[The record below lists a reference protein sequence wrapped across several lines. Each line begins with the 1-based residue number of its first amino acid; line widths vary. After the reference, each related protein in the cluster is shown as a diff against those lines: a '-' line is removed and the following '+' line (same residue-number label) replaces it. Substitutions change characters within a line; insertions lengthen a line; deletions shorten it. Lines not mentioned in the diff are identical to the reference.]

1 MTAQE
6 IIKKYI
12 KFFEERGH
20 KQIANS
26 SLIPENDPTTLFTSS
41 GMQPLVPYLL
51 GEVHPQGTRLVNS
64 QDSFRSQD
72 IEEIGDNRH
81 QTFFRMMG
89 NWSLGDYFKKEQ
101 LPWFFEFLTNE
112 LEIDPNKLYVSCFK
126 GFNNIPKDT
135 ESEEVWKELFK
146 SKNVNLTDRI
156 SFYGVDK
163 NWWSRSGVPDNMPVG
178 EPGGPDSEVFYDFND
193 PKIHG
198 KSEFKNQKC
207 HINCDCGR
215 YMEIGNSV
223 FMQYKKLQSGFADL
237 PQKNVDFGGGLERLL
252 AATENEQDVFKTSL
266 YFPAIKKIEVLSGK
280 KYEDENKLAMR
291 VIADHLKA
299 SVFIILAGVRPSN
312 KEQGYVLRRLLRRS
326 VVKYHEL
333 TQNFTPINEFKEIIK
348 KLLVIEEAVDPQKIN
363 KNRDFEVVL
372 SVLTDE
378 LTRFGKSLDRGLKI
392 IEKVEK
398 LTGKEAFDLYQ
409 SSGFPVEIT
418 IELMS
423 KKNQNINIDEF
434 KKEFE
439 KHKELS
445 RTASSGM
452 FKGGLANSGEQTVM
466 GHTATH
472 LLHRALK
479 DVLGE
484 KVSQAGSNITNERV
498 RFDFTYDDKLT
509 DEELKK
515 IEKIVNGK
523 IRENLKVSF
532 EIMPLAK
539 AKEMGA
545 IGLFNEKYQD
555 EVKVYTMEEE
565 RPSPDGSGLHR
576 KQEAYSVEICGGPHV
591 DFTGKLKRFR
601 IIKQENIGHGLKRI
615 YAKVG

>member
-1 MTAQE
+1 MTASE

-12 KFFEERGH
+12 SFFKDKGH
-20 KQIANS
+20 KEIANS
-26 SLIPENDPTTLFTSS
+26 SLVPENDPTTLFTSS

-51 GEVHPQGTRLVNS
+51 GEVHPQGTRLVNV
-64 QDSFRSQD
+64 QNSFRSQD

-81 QTFFRMMG
+81 TTFFRMLG
-89 NWSLGDYFKKEQ
+89 NWSLGSYFKKEQ
-101 LPWFFEFLTNE
+101 LLWFFEFLTNE
-112 LEIDPNKLYVSCFK
+112 LKIDPNNLCVSCFK
-126 GFNNIPKDT
+126 GLPATPSLAGRAGFNNIPKDI
-135 ESEEVWKELFK
+135 ESEEIWKELFK
-146 SKNVNLTDRI
+146 NKDVDPNGRI

-163 NWWSRSGVPDNMPVG
+163 NWWSRSGMPDNMPVG

-193 PKIHG
+193 PKIHELS
-198 KSEFKNQKC
+198 KFKDKKC

-215 YMEIGNSV
+215 YMELGNSV
-223 FMQYKKLQSGFADL
+223 FMQYQKSDNGFIEL

-252 AATENEQDVFKTSL
+252 AAVENEQDVFKTSL
-266 YFPAIKKIEVLSGK
+266 YFPAIKKIESLSGK
-280 KYEDENKLAMR
+280 KYEDENKIAMR

-299 SVFIILAGVRPSN
+299 SIFIILTGINPAN

-348 KLLVIEEAVDPQKIN
+348 ELLTIEGAVDPEKIN
-363 KNRDFEVVL
+363 KDRDLEAIDPVL
-372 SVLTDE
+372 IDE
-378 LTRFGKSLDRGLKI
+378 LTRFGKSLNNGLKI
-392 IEKVEK
+392 IEKAEK
-398 LTGKEAFDLYQ
+398 ITGKEAFDLYQ
-409 SSGFPVEIT
+409 SYGFPIEIT
-418 IELMS
+418 IELMG
-423 KKNQNINIDEF
+423 KKHQNVNIDEF
-434 KKEFE
+434 KKAFE

-466 GHTATH
+466 GHTTTH

-484 KVSQAGSNITNERV
+484 KVNQAGSNITNERI

-509 DEELKK
+509 DEDLKE
-515 IEKIVNGK
+515 IEKIVNDK
-523 IRENLKVSF
+523 IKKNLKVSF
-532 EIMPLAK
+532 KIMPLAK

-555 EVKVYTMEEE
+555 EVKVYTI
-565 RPSPDGSGLHR
+565 DT
-576 KQEAYSVEICGGPHV
+576 YSTEICGGPHV